1 MSTPKVD
8 TDAILKA
15 SLAAAEIISGM
26 GYTGTHGS
34 IHLLKLNTQTN
45 TITAILHNLIAWQ
58 ISVLDTRWLFH
69 PKGGGTPDLTND
81 AGQGIQVKVTSDQH
95 IKGNRVSSGE
105 GFYVTIGY
113 TRDLYTV
120 VIKWVLSGNLR
131 PDDWNKPAG
140 TQLAILSK
148 EAKMR
153 MKQLYP

>member
-1 MSTPKVD
+1 MLTPRID
-8 TDAILKA
+8 TDAIVRA
-15 SLAAAEIISGM
+15 SLAASEIISGM

-58 ISVLDTRWLFH
+58 ISTLDSRWTFH

-81 AGQGIQVKVTSDQH
+81 AGQGVQVKVTSDQH
-95 IKGNRVSSGE
+95 IKGNKVSSGN
-105 GFYVTIGY
+105 GFYVVICYARSSFSVT
-113 TRDLYTV
+113 
-120 VIKWVLSGNLR
+120 IKWVLSGVLCS
-131 PDDWNKPAG
+131 DDWNRPTG